1 VNRSERRSAYEIEP
15 KNRFA
20 DAIVS
25 VTYEF
30 RPANTVTFLCDVDLT
45 EVEELRGA
53 RGLARKRSY
62 TAFVVKAIALALKE
76 FPYANRRVCRL
87 SWIPFS
93 VARLQTFLRC
103 DVAVAIERHVAG
115 AESVAFIDVL
125 RDADEL
131 SLDAIT
137 ERLHEL
143 AVSDSSTN
151 KQWRDFS
158 AIISRYPNWISTLL
172 IRLPLFFPSLWVK
185 YRGGAALVSS
195 PAKYGAH
202 GVLGTWSHP
211 LGVSFGLAEPR
222 PVVREGK
229 IVACPTFSLTLNFD
243 RRVMAGA
250 QAARFLRRVVELLE
264 HASTEMDRSPANR
277 VA

>member
-1 VNRSERRSAYEIEP
+1 MTRRSAGYEIEP
-15 KNRFA
+15 RNRFS

-45 EVEELRGA
+45 EVEALRAVSGPE
-53 RGLARKRSY
+53 RKRSY

-87 SWIPFS
+87 PWIPFS
-93 VARLQTFLRC
+93 VARLQSFLRC
-103 DVAVAIERHVAG
+103 DVAVAVERNVEG

-125 RDADEL
+125 RDADLL
-131 SLDAIT
+131 SLDEIT
-137 ERLHEL
+137 ERLHAL
-143 AVSDSSTN
+143 AISDDSN
-151 KQWRDFS
+151 NRQWREFS
-158 AIISRYPNWISTLL
+158 SVISRFPNWLSTLL
-172 IRLPLFFPSLWVK
+172 IRLPLRFPHLWVK

-211 LGVSFGLAEPR
+211 LGVSFGLVEPR
-222 PVVREGK
+222 PVVREGR

-250 QAARFLRRVVELLE
+250 QGARFLRRVVELLE
-264 HASTEMDRSPANR
+264 HAGTEMSTAPSGR